1 MTRQKLHNGRRDFLK
16 GSAALAA
23 GAGLGLTTTSS
34 AAEDARWDQTV
45 DVLVVGAGAAG
56 ASAALTA
63 HRLGAQVVIIEKAPF
78 AGGTSM
84 KSVGGIWVP
93 NNRFLR
99 QAGIDDRRADAL
111 RYMARLSY
119 PDVYDARHPTF
130 GAPADGLALIGTYYD
145 HAARVLDGWQDA
157 GVLRLS
163 NEFAPGT
170 QMPDYYAHLPEN
182 TVPSGRAL
190 VPITPDGQVGN
201 GAELIRQFRAA
212 LDAAGIPIRTGLR
225 AQRLIMD
232 AGRVAGLAMTQSDG
246 KTLNIR
252 ARHGV
257 IFASGGFTHNP
268 QMRRDFLKGPV
279 FGGCAQPT
287 SEGDFI
293 TIAGEVGAQLGN
305 MSNAWW
311 CQIPLD
317 QALDNPSVPT
327 GIWCT
332 PGDSMLQVNRF
343 GRRFLNE
350 KFVYNERTQVQFQW
364 DPVRAEYP
372 NLVSIMVYDA
382 RSAREFAG
390 YAPIPPIG
398 PTPPH
403 VHTANTLDALAA
415 KLAAHLETIAPRTGG
430 ALLADDFAAQLQASV
445 ARFNDVARSG
455 KDGDF
460 QRGET
465 PIEPFFHQFGPQ
477 PVLNNPYPNPTM
489 HPLADS
495 GPYHAVLLVA
505 GTLDT
510 KGGPRIDGNGRVLD
524 VRDRPIA
531 GLYGAGNCVASPTGP
546 AYWAGG
552 ATLGPAITFGALA
565 AEHAMRGAAK
575 TADDW
580 A

>member
-1 MTRQKLHNGRRDFLK
+1 MTVSKLPLSRRRLLQ

-23 GAGLGLTTTSS
+23 GAGMGLLKPAA
-34 AAEDARWDQTV
+34 AAEPMRWDDTV

-63 HRLGAQVVIIEKAPF
+63 QRLGAKVLIIEKAPY
-78 AGGTSM
+78 AGGTTM

-99 QAGIDDRRADAL
+99 QAGVQDTREDAL
-111 RYMARLSY
+111 RYMVRLSY
-119 PDVYDARHPTF
+119 PEYYDARHPSY
-130 GAPADGLALIGTYYD
+130 GAPTDGLHMIATYYD

-157 GVLRLS
+157 GVLNLS
-163 NEFAPGT
+163 NEFAPGV
-170 QMPDYYAHLPEN
+170 QMPDYYAHLPQN
-182 TVPSGRAL
+182 KVPSGRAL
-190 VPITPDGQVGN
+190 VPMTPDGKVGN
-201 GAELIRQFRAA
+201 GAELVRQFRAA
-212 LDAAGIPIRTGLR
+212 LDAAGIPIQTGLR
-225 AQRLIMD
+225 AHRLIME
-232 AGRVAGLAMTQSDG
+232 AGHVAGLAVTSGEG
-246 KTLNIR
+246 KTLHLR
-252 ARHGV
+252 ARRGV

-268 QMRRDFLKGPV
+268 RMRRDFLKGPV
-279 FGGCAQPT
+279 FGGCAQPA

-317 QALDNPSVPT
+317 QALDSPSVPT

-332 PGDSMLQVNRF
+332 PGDAMVQVNRF

-350 KFVYNERTQVQFQW
+350 KFVYNERTQVHFQW
-364 DPVRAEYP
+364 DPVAAEYP
-372 NLVSIMVYDA
+372 NLLSFMIYDA
-382 RSAREFAG
+382 RTATEFAG

-398 PTPPH
+398 PLPPH
-403 VHTANTLDALAA
+403 VHTADTLDELASR
-415 KLAAHLETIAPRTGG
+415 LAAHLQKLTPHTGG
-430 ALLADDFAAQLQASV
+430 VRLADDFLPQLKASV
-445 ARFNDVARSG
+445 ARFNEQAQTG
-455 KDGDF
+455 KDLDF
-460 QRGET
+460 KRGQT

-477 PVLNNPYPNPTM
+477 PVLNNPHPNPTM
-489 HPLADS
+489 HPLADH
-495 GPYHAVLLVA
+495 GPYYAVILVA

-510 KGGPRIDGNGRVLD
+510 KGGPRIDEHARILD
-524 VRDRPIA
+524 VRNRPIP

-565 AEHAMRGAAK
+565 AEHSMRNTDSNAAE
-575 TADDW
+575 TT
-580 A
+580 

>member
-1 MTRQKLHNGRRDFLK
+1 MARHKSHNGRRDFLK

-23 GAGLGLTTTSS
+23 GAGLGLPKTSS
-34 AAEDARWDQTV
+34 AAQESRWDQTV

-119 PDVYDARHPTF
+119 PDVYDAEHPTF

-170 QMPDYYAHLPEN
+170 QMPDYFAHLPEN
-182 TVPSGRAL
+182 KVPSGRAL

-212 LDAAGIPIRTGLR
+212 LDAAAIPIRTGLR
-225 AQRLIMD
+225 AQQLIMD
-232 AGRVAGLAMTQSDG
+232 GGRVAGLAVTQSDG

-415 KLAAHLETIAPRTGG
+415 KLASHLAKIAPHTGG
-430 ALLADDFAAQLQASV
+430 ALLADDFAAQLKASV
-445 ARFNDVARSG
+445 ARFNDFARSG

-510 KGGPRIDGNGRVLD
+510 KGGPRIDGDGQVLD
-524 VRDRPIA
+524 VRNRPIA

-575 TADDW
+575 TGDHP
-580 A
+580 

>member
-1 MTRQKLHNGRRDFLK
+1 
-16 GSAALAA
+16 
-23 GAGLGLTTTSS
+23 
-34 AAEDARWDQTV
+34 V

-56 ASAALTA
+56 SSAALTA
-63 HRLGAQVVIIEKAPF
+63 HRLGGQVLVIEKAPF

-99 QAGIDDRRADAL
+99 QAGIDDRRRDAL

-119 PDVYDARHPTF
+119 PDVYDATHPTF
-130 GAPADGLALIGTYYD
+130 GVPADGLALIGTYYD

-170 QMPDYYAHLPEN
+170 QMPDYFAHLPEN
-182 TVPSGRAL
+182 KVPSGRAL
-190 VPITPDGQVGN
+190 VPITPDGRVGN
-201 GAELIRQFRAA
+201 GAELIRQFRVA

-232 AGRVAGLAMTQSDG
+232 GGRVAGLAVTGDEG
-246 KTLNIR
+246 RTLAIR
-252 ARHGV
+252 ATKGV

-268 QMRRDFLKGPV
+268 KMRRDFLKGPV

-293 TIAGEVGAQLGN
+293 TMAGEVGAQLGN
-305 MSNAWW
+305 MGNAWW

-317 QALDNPSVPT
+317 QALVNPSVPT

-350 KFVYNERTQVQFQW
+350 KFVYNERTQVHFQW
-364 DPVRAEYP
+364 DPVHAEYP

-390 YAPIPPIG
+390 YAPIPPVG

-403 VHTANTLDALAA
+403 VHSAGTLDALAA
-415 KLAAHLETIAPRTGG
+415 KLATHLAKIALHTGG
-430 ALLADDFAAQLQASV
+430 TLLADDFAAQLKASV
-445 ARFNDVARSG
+445 ARFNDFARSG
-455 KDGDF
+455 KDADF
-460 QRGET
+460 HRGET

-477 PVLNNPYPNPTM
+477 QVLNNPHPNPTM

-495 GPYHAVLLVA
+495 GPYYAVLLVA

-510 KGGPRIDGNGRVLD
+510 KGGPRIDGNGQVLD

-565 AEHAMRGAAK
+565 AEHAMRGAPK
-575 TADDW
+575 TGHDPA
-580 A
+580 

>member
-1 MTRQKLHNGRRDFLK
+1 MNARKSQLGRRRFLQ
-16 GSAALAA
+16 GGAALAA
-23 GAGLGLTTTSS
+23 GAGLGVARATGTADTTTWQQS
-34 AAEDARWDQTV
+34 V

-56 ASAALTA
+56 SSAALTA
-63 HRLGAQVVIIEKAPF
+63 QRLGANVLVIEKAPF

-99 QAGIDDRRADAL
+99 QAGIDDRREDAL

-119 PDVYDARHPTF
+119 AESYDPDHPTY
-130 GAPADGLALIGTYYD
+130 GAPADGLALIGAYYD

-170 QMPDYYAHLPEN
+170 QMPDYFAHLPEN
-182 TVPSGRAL
+182 KVPSGRAL
-190 VPITPDGQVGN
+190 VPITPDGLVGN

-232 AGRVAGLAMTQSDG
+232 AGRVAGLAVTDGDG

-252 ARHGV
+252 AERGV

-279 FGGCAQPT
+279 FGGCAQP
-287 SEGDFI
+287 SCEGDFV
-293 TIAGEVGAQLGN
+293 TIAGEVGARLGN

-350 KFVYNERTQVQFQW
+350 KFVYNERTQVHFQW
-364 DPVRAEYP
+364 DPVHAEYP
-372 NLVSIMVYDA
+372 NLLSLMIYDA

-390 YAPIPPIG
+390 YAPIPPLG

-403 VHTANTLDALAA
+403 VHSADTLDALAL
-415 KLAAHLETIAPRTGG
+415 KLADHLKKIAKRTGG
-430 ALLADDFAAQLQASV
+430 ALLADDFLPQLKATV
-445 ARFNDVARSG
+445 ARFNDFARSG
-455 KDGDF
+455 KDADF
-460 QRGET
+460 QRGQT

-477 PVLNNPYPNPTM
+477 PVLNNPHPNPTL

-510 KGGPRIDGNGRVLD
+510 KGGPCIDGNGQVLD
-524 VRDRPIA
+524 VRNQPIG

-565 AEHAMRGAAK
+565 AEHAVRGSHVDGGPSA
-575 TADDW
+575 
-580 A
+580 

>member
-1 MTRQKLHNGRRDFLK
+1 
-16 GSAALAA
+16 
-23 GAGLGLTTTSS
+23 
-34 AAEDARWDQTV
+34 
-45 DVLVVGAGAAG
+45 
-56 ASAALTA
+56 
-63 HRLGAQVVIIEKAPF
+63 
-78 AGGTSM
+78 
-84 KSVGGIWVP
+84 
-93 NNRFLR
+93 
-99 QAGIDDRRADAL
+99 
-111 RYMARLSY
+111 
-119 PDVYDARHPTF
+119 
-130 GAPADGLALIGTYYD
+130 
-145 HAARVLDGWQDA
+145 
-157 GVLRLS
+157 
-163 NEFAPGT
+163 
-170 QMPDYYAHLPEN
+170 MPDYFAHLPEN
-182 TVPSGRAL
+182 KVPSGRAL
-190 VPITPDGQVGN
+190 VPITPDGLVGN

-232 AGRVAGLAMTQSDG
+232 AGRVAGLAVTDGDG

-252 ARHGV
+252 AERGV

-279 FGGCAQPT
+279 FGGCAQP
-287 SEGDFI
+287 SCEGDFV
-293 TIAGEVGAQLGN
+293 TIAGQIGARLGN

-350 KFVYNERTQVQFQW
+350 KFVYNERTQVHFQW
-364 DPVRAEYP
+364 DPVHAEYP
-372 NLVSIMVYDA
+372 NLLSLMIYDA

-390 YAPIPPIG
+390 YAPIPPLG

-403 VHTANTLDALAA
+403 VHSADTLDALAL
-415 KLAAHLETIAPRTGG
+415 KLADHLKKIAKRTGG
-430 ALLADDFAAQLQASV
+430 ALLADDFLPQLKATV
-445 ARFNDVARSG
+445 ARFNDFARNG
-455 KDGDF
+455 KDADF
-460 QRGET
+460 QRGQT

-477 PVLNNPYPNPTM
+477 PVLNNPHPNPTL

-510 KGGPRIDGNGRVLD
+510 KGGPCIDGNGQVLD
-524 VRDRPIA
+524 VRNQPIG

-565 AEHAMRGAAK
+565 AEHAVRGSHVDGGPSA
-575 TADDW
+575 
-580 A
+580 